1 MFNVIIPLL
10 VVEMEISTGGSI
22 HVRLKVLS
30 HLGRYDVKGLLYL
43 TRHFRLHL
51 HNMDTLKLDLIVS
64 KDWPIVLDSI
74 DSRFNPPLVHCHIE
88 LISAHCLDK
97 NIGPP

>member
-10 VVEMEISTGGSI
+10 VVEMEISTGGPF

-43 TRHFRLHL
+43 TV
-51 HNMDTLKLDLIVS
+51 TLGYTFIIWTS
-64 KDWPIVLDSI
+64 SNWI
-74 DSRFNPPLVHCHIE
+74 
-88 LISAHCLDK
+88 
-97 NIGPP
+97 